1 VAQIRP
7 ADLKNVANGRA
18 TYTDQIPAD
27 EQSKNPTASV
37 FYAVSVVNS
46 YGRSAGLSNGVEV
59 PAAPAL
65 PPPSDFRV
73 SVSADGIACEW
84 SPGTIPDIPG
94 LRFSYRVYR
103 REGGSA
109 KDSVAGEIPASP
121 ASTTFVDHTFEWEKT
136 YQYRATIVTYV
147 ARDGTELQVEGD
159 DSSPA
164 NLVAHDIFPPA
175 VPSGLQAVF
184 SGPGQRPAI
193 DLVWAPNTEPDL
205 AGYNIYRQ
213 EGSGA
218 PAKINSE
225 LVKSPAHRDAEIVP
239 GHSYTY
245 SVSAVDVRG
254 NESGPSEEASEAVP
268 GQ

>member
-1 VAQIRP
+1 MTTQNLPGTDAARHGTGD
-7 ADLKNVANGRA
+7 ADL
-18 TYTDQIPAD
+18 TIM
-27 EQSKNPTASV
+27 
-37 FYAVSVVNS
+37 
-46 YGRSAGLSNGVEV
+46 L
-59 PAAPAL
+59 AAHDA
-65 PPPSDFRV
+65 FRRDLTRL
-73 SVSADGIACEW
+73 A
-84 SPGTIPDIPG
+84 
-94 LRFSYRVYR
+94 
-103 REGGSA
+103 
-109 KDSVAGEIPASP
+109 
-121 ASTTFVDHTFEWEKT
+121 
-136 YQYRATIVTYV
+136 YV

-159 DSSPA
+159 DSPPA

-184 SGPGQRPAI
+184 SGPGQKPAI

-218 PAKINSE
+218 SAKINSE
-225 LVKSPAHRDAEIVP
+225 LVKSPAYRDAEIAS

-254 NESGPSEEASEAVP
+254 NESRPSEEASEAVP